1 MIHENSHVFFPI
13 LRAQFI
19 IKIKRL
25 NLFHLLSI
33 GKHVSFCQA
42 DALLFG
48 VLVQFFETAKFLN
61 TEPIKNYFL
70 EIINDPNHDERILF
84 DFVEQIK
91 LDIGFR
97 QTQSANVGSSSM
109 PAQAQSYHPSW
120 SDLTQKP
127 WTMNWEPIKIDDKYD
142 GIKHI
147 LSLISSSISVSLIL
161 KLG

>member
-1 MIHENSHVFFPI
+1 M
-13 LRAQFI
+13 
-19 IKIKRL
+19 
-25 NLFHLLSI
+25 
-33 GKHVSFCQA
+33 
-42 DALLFG
+42 
-48 VLVQFFETAKFLN
+48 LVQFFETAKFLN

-147 LSLISSSISVSLIL
+147 LPSISVSLIL